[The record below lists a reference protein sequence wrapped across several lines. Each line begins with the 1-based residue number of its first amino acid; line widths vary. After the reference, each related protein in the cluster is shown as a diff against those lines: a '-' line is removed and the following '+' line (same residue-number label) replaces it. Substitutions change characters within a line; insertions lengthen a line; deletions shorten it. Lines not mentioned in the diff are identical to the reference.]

1 MTGHL
6 SAYARAH
13 DAPDSDRA
21 ELFWRIA
28 NPIMAGLIGFYWV
41 NATGAFF
48 GAVLAIAL
56 PFLPAALKRIS
67 PFLRNNAAR
76 WSAPHLQTAW
86 GRLLA
91 YLPLSLVRVIERRR
105 P

>member
-6 SAYARAH
+6 SAHARAH
-13 DAPDSDRA
+13 HAPDSDRT

-28 NPIMAGLIGFYWV
+28 NPIMAGLIGFHL
-41 NATGAFF
+41 ADITGAVV
-48 GAVLAIAL
+48 GAGLAVAL
-56 PFLPAALKRIS
+56 PFIPAALNQLS
-67 PFLRNNAAR
+67 ALLCNTAR
-76 WSAPHLQTAW
+76 WIAPHLQTAW

-91 YLPLSLVRVIERRR
+91 YLPLSLLRVIERRR

>member
-6 SAYARAH
+6 SAHAPAH
-13 DAPDSDRA
+13 HAPDSDRT
-21 ELFWRIA
+21 ELFWWIA
-28 NPIMAGLIGFYWV
+28 NPIMAGLIGFYW
-41 NATGAFF
+41 ADAAGAFF

-56 PFLPAALKRIS
+56 PFPPAALRQLLLL
-67 PFLRNNAAR
+67 LRTAAR
-76 WSAPHLQTAW
+76 RIAPHLETAW
-86 GRLLA
+86 GRFLA

>member
-1 MTGHL
+1 MTGQT
-6 SAYARAH
+6 SAQARAH
-13 DAPDSDRA
+13 HAPISNGAD
-21 ELFWRIA
+21 LFWRIA
-28 NPIMAGLIGFYWV
+28 NPIMAGAIGFHL
-41 NATGAFF
+41 ADITGAVV
-48 GAVLAIAL
+48 GAGLAVAL

-67 PFLRNNAAR
+67 PLLRNAAR

-105 P
+105 S

>member
-1 MTGHL
+1 MTGQT
-6 SAYARAH
+6 SAHTRAH
-13 DAPDSDRA
+13 YAPDSDRA

-28 NPIMAGLIGFYWV
+28 NPIMAGLIGFYWA

-56 PFLPAALKRIS
+56 PFLPAAPKQLS
-67 PFLRNNAAR
+67 LLLRNAAR
-76 WSAPHLQTAW
+76 RIAPHLETAW

>member
-6 SAYARAH
+6 SAHARAH

-28 NPIMAGLIGFYWV
+28 NPIMAGLIGFYWA

-48 GAVLAIAL
+48 GAGLAIAL
-56 PFLPAALKRIS
+56 PFLPAALKQLS
-67 PFLRNNAAR
+67 LLLHNAAR
-76 WSAPHLQTAW
+76 RIAPHLETAW

-91 YLPLSLVRVIERRR
+91 YLPLGLLRLIERGRS
-105 P
+105 